1 MKNKKEKNGVK
12 KSAVKSN
19 LVKKLTLEVLNE
31 RHNALARYIGIP
43 CVVEA
48 SEVFDGAAVMV
59 NGSVVPSKEFACY
72 RVDLEHFKGD
82 FDQVRFRAT
91 SNGKDVAFAMLL
103 GGDETLDY
111 IAASKEAVTKT
122 ITIPLTP
129 NSTALYVTMP
139 ATHGRPKWKTPKVE
153 LLCKG
158 GGIIAQVN
166 EALNTL
172 LEKIQDLER
181 RFEESLLNKLSEV
194 NICLS

>member
-1 MKNKKEKNGVK
+1 MKNKKNEKEVNKSVK
-12 KSAVKSN
+12 QGN

-48 SEVFDGAAVMV
+48 SEILNGAVMV

-72 RVDLEHFKGD
+72 KVDLGCFKGD

-129 NSTALYVTMP
+129 KSTTLFVTMP
-139 ATHGRPKWKTPKVE
+139 AKNGKPKWKNPKVE

-166 EALNTL
+166 DALNTL
-172 LEKIQDLER
+172 FEKIQDLER

-194 NICLS
+194 KIAVG

>member
-1 MKNKKEKNGVK
+1 MKNKKNENGVN

-48 SEVFDGAAVMV
+48 SEILNGAVML

-72 RVDLEHFKGD
+72 REDLGCFKGD

-129 NSTALYVTMP
+129 KSTTLFVTMP
-139 ATHGRPKWKTPKVE
+139 AKNCKPKWKNPKVE
-153 LLCKG
+153 LLSKG
-158 GGIIAQVN
+158 GILSQVN
-166 EALNTL
+166 DALNTL
-172 LEKIQDLER
+172 LGKIQALEKR
-181 RFEESLLNKLSEV
+181 VEESQSNINISLS
-194 NICLS
+194 

>member
-1 MKNKKEKNGVK
+1 MKNKKNENGVN

-48 SEVFDGAAVMV
+48 SEVLNGAAVMV

-72 RVDLEHFKGD
+72 RVDLSCFKGD

-103 GGDETLDY
+103 GGDDTLDY

-129 NSTALYVTMP
+129 KSTTLFVTMP
-139 ATHGRPKWKTPKVE
+139 AKNGKPKWKNPKVE

-166 EALNTL
+166 DALNTL
-172 LEKIQDLER
+172 LGKIQDLER

-194 NICLS
+194 KISVN

>member
-1 MKNKKEKNGVK
+1 MKNKKNENGVN

-48 SEVFDGAAVMV
+48 SEVFAGAAVMSS
-59 NGSVVPSKEFACY
+59 GSVSQSKEFACY
-72 RVDLEHFKGD
+72 RVDLGCFKGN

-103 GGDETLDY
+103 DGDYALEY
-111 IAASKEAVTKT
+111 VAAAREAGTKT

-129 NSTALYVTMP
+129 NSTTLFVTIP
-139 ATHGRPKWKTPKVE
+139 AKNGNPKWKNPKVE

-166 EALNTL
+166 DALNTL
-172 LEKIQDLER
+172 LGMIKDLER
-181 RFEESLLNKLSEV
+181 RFHGVVPSCETEV
-194 NICLS
+194 KIAVG

>member
-1 MKNKKEKNGVK
+1 MKNKKNEKEVNKSVK
-12 KSAVKSN
+12 QGN
-19 LVKKLTLEVLNE
+19 LVKKLTLEVLSE

-48 SEVFDGAAVMV
+48 SEILNGAVMV

-72 RVDLEHFKGD
+72 RVDLGCFKGD

-129 NSTALYVTMP
+129 KSTTLFVTMP
-139 ATHGRPKWKTPKVE
+139 AKNGKPKWKNPKVE
-153 LLCKG
+153 LLSKG
-158 GGIIAQVN
+158 GILSQVN
-166 EALNTL
+166 DALNTL
-172 LEKIQDLER
+172 LGKIQALEKR
-181 RFEESLLNKLSEV
+181 VEESQSNINISLS
-194 NICLS
+194 

>member
-48 SEVFDGAAVMV
+48 SEILNGAVMV

-72 RVDLEHFKGD
+72 RVDLGCFKGD

-129 NSTALYVTMP
+129 KSTTLFVTMP
-139 ATHGRPKWKTPKVE
+139 AKNGKPKWKNPKVE

-166 EALNTL
+166 DALNTL
-172 LEKIQDLER
+172 FEKIQDLER

-194 NICLS
+194 NICVN

>member
-1 MKNKKEKNGVK
+1 MKNKKNENGVN
-12 KSAVKSN
+12 KSVKQGN

-48 SEVFDGAAVMV
+48 SEILNGAVMV

-72 RVDLEHFKGD
+72 KVDLGCFKGD

-129 NSTALYVTMP
+129 KSTTLFVTMP
-139 ATHGRPKWKTPKVE
+139 AKNGKPKWKNPKVE

-166 EALNTL
+166 DALNTL
-172 LEKIQDLER
+172 FEKIQDLER

-194 NICLS
+194 KIAVG

>member
-1 MKNKKEKNGVK
+1 MKNKKNENGVN

-48 SEVFDGAAVMV
+48 SEILNGAVMV

-72 RVDLEHFKGD
+72 RVDLGCFKGD

-111 IAASKEAVTKT
+111 IAASKEAATKT
-122 ITIPLTP
+122 IVIPLTP
-129 NSTALYVTMP
+129 DSKTLFVTMP
-139 ATHGRPKWKTPKVE
+139 AKNGKPKWKNPKVE

-166 EALNTL
+166 DALNTL
-172 LEKIQDLER
+172 FEKIQDLER

-194 NICLS
+194 KIAVG

>member
-1 MKNKKEKNGVK
+1 MKNKKNENGVN

-48 SEVFDGAAVMV
+48 SEILNGAVMV

-72 RVDLEHFKGD
+72 RVDLGCFKGD

-129 NSTALYVTMP
+129 KSTTLFVTMP
-139 ATHGRPKWKTPKVE
+139 AKNGKPKWKNPKVE
-153 LLCKG
+153 LLSKG
-158 GGIIAQVN
+158 GILSQVN
-166 EALNTL
+166 DALNTL
-172 LEKIQDLER
+172 LGKIQALEKR
-181 RFEESLLNKLSEV
+181 VEESQSNINISLS
-194 NICLS
+194 

>member
-1 MKNKKEKNGVK
+1 MKNKKNENGVN

-48 SEVFDGAAVMV
+48 SEILNGAVMV

-72 RVDLEHFKGD
+72 RVDLGCFKGD

-129 NSTALYVTMP
+129 KSTTLFVTMP
-139 ATHGRPKWKTPKVE
+139 AKNCKPKWKNPKVE

-166 EALNTL
+166 DALNTL
-172 LEKIQDLER
+172 FEKIQDLER

-194 NICLS
+194 KIAVG